1 MEQTTQPPPGW
12 QAPEINLQDGHQDGW
27 RRWGHLFGDDLPSLD
42 RIKRLAQYVRSS
54 EANCLTFDGQVQ
66 ENIAKT
72 SPKSRLAVGIALY
85 ILGRDREAVEKL
97 EKAIDCKEKFIY
109 LAFALR
115 RLGKFNEAIDNLQKS
130 PQGTDTM
137 STALE
142 KAATYRRAGNF
153 DAAAKEFKSCANF
166 KNVSADYHY
175 QLGRLQEIQGFYS
188 EAVDNY
194 KAALEL
200 SPDHQ
205 EALFHLAYRCD
216 LSGDEEAA
224 IDYYQQ
230 ITSTSP
236 VYVSALLNLAVLLE
250 DTGQFDRASQCVDA
264 VLESHPNH
272 QRAILFKKDIESSKT
287 MFYDEEKEKKKTRK
301 NQILETPISDF
312 ELSVRS
318 RNCLK
323 KMKIETIGHLLNITE
338 AELLSYKNFGETS
351 LREIKAI
358 LDSKNLWLGMTL
370 EEKQFGPAEDLD
382 TDVPESEEQGF
393 LSKSVDDLQL
403 SVRARKCLE
412 KLDIHTIGEL
422 TRKTEAELL
431 GCKNFGVTS
440 LNEIKK
446 AIGNLGLSLRSL
458 D

>member
-1 MEQTTQPPPGW
+1 MEQTTQQPSSW
-12 QAPEINLQDGHQDGW
+12 QAPQIN
-27 RRWGHLFGDDLPSLD
+27 LFGDDLPSLD

-72 SPKSRLAVGIALY
+72 SPKSRLSVGIALY

-115 RLGKFNEAIDNLQKS
+115 RTGKFNEAIDNLQKS
-130 PQGTDTM
+130 PQGTDTK
-137 STALE
+137 STTLE
-142 KAATYRRAGNF
+142 KAATYRLAGNF
-153 DAAAKEFKSCANF
+153 DAAAKELKSCANF

-175 QLGRLQEIQGFYS
+175 QLGRLQEVQGFYS

-236 VYVSALLNLAVLLE
+236 VYVSALLNLAVLFE
-250 DTGQFDRASQCVDA
+250 DGGQFDRASQCVDA

-272 QRAILFKKDIESSKT
+272 PRAILFKKDIESSKT

-301 NQILETPISDF
+301 SQILETPISDF

-323 KMKIETIGHLLNITE
+323 KMKIETIGDLLNISE

-358 LDSKNLWLGMTL
+358 LDSKNLRLGMAL

-382 TDVPESEEQGF
+382 TDEPESEEQGF

-412 KLDIHTIGEL
+412 KLDIHAIGEL

-446 AIGNLGLSLRSL
+446 AIGNLGLSLRNL